1 MDEGLI
7 VGIAVLA
14 VVTAA
19 MALVLVHTIGYQ
31 RMIGTYHYRHG
42 RHGIDVVIAKG
53 SLSLY
58 IDGEL
63 VKKRKALNVHIC
75 DFCYELCGVWI
86 RARVDGRIGRQCVD
100 VTADDVPLS
109 LVGKEVD

>member
-1 MDEGLI
+1 MAEGLI
-7 VGIAVLA
+7 VGIVALT
-14 VVTAA
+14 VVTAT

-31 RMIGTYHYRHG
+31 RMIGTYHYRYG

-75 DFCYELCGVWI
+75 DLCYELGGVRI
-86 RARVDGRIGRQCVD
+86 RAHVDGRIGRQCVD

-109 LVGKEVD
+109 FSGKEED